1 MLITT
6 LAGVLTGLTFIIAIG
21 AQNAFVL
28 RQGIRREHLM
38 PVVLICIAADA
49 ALIGLGTA
57 GVGAVVDAHPG
68 LVRVVTWAGAAY
80 LVGYGLLAL
89 RRATRPEG
97 LEATAPA
104 SRGSVVLTTLAITF
118 LNPHVYLDTVLML
131 GSIANGFGEERWAF
145 AGGAA
150 LGSVVWFTG
159 LGLGARALARPLSRP
174 GTWRVLDGL
183 IGLTMIALAARLV
196 TV

>member
-1 MLITT
+1 MLTT
-6 LAGVLTGLTFIIAIG
+6 VLAGVLSGLTLIIAIG

-28 RQGIRREHLM
+28 RQGIRREHLL
-38 PVVLICIAADA
+38 PVVLICIGADTL
-49 ALIGLGTA
+49 LIGLGTA
-57 GVGAVVDAHPG
+57 GVGALVDSHPS

-97 LEATAPA
+97 LEAAATA

-131 GSIANGFGEERWAF
+131 GSIANGFGEDRWIF
-145 AGGAA
+145 AIGAMA
-150 LGSVVWFTG
+150 GSVVWFTG
-159 LGLGARALARPLSRP
+159 LGVGARALAGPLSRP
-174 GTWRVLDGL
+174 ATWRVLDGA
-183 IGLTMIALAARLV
+183 IGLTMIGLAVRLV